1 MFPLAPL
8 VSPHPSP
15 HHDSVRFLIVGSSFL
30 VFVSKVLFVYAY
42 TRYSFNFQDGDCVEL
57 LVSKSS
63 KPTMV

>member
-8 VSPHPSP
+8 VSRHPSP

-30 VFVSKVLFVYAY
+30 VFVSKVLFMYAY
-42 TRYSFNFQDGDCVEL
+42 TSYSFNFQDGDCVEL

-63 KPTMV
+63 EPTMV